1 MNPRAVTSSE
11 TKSQTGFNLVGLI
24 GFAVS
29 AVSASFS
36 ITAILTWRHFAALD
50 LNLEGGSAFSAY
62 FVPNLIT
69 MAGIG
74 IGVVGLIIAAI
85 SMATARKRTRCG
97 VDFIHILSGALLA
110 PAAYLLF
117 EMFFG

>member
-1 MNPRAVTSSE
+1 MNSKAVTSP
-11 TKSQTGFNLVGLI
+11 QTHTRIGFNFFGLA
-24 GFAVS
+24 GFVVS
-29 AVSASFS
+29 ALSASLS
-36 ITAILTWRHFAALD
+36 ITAILTWRHFAAID

-69 MAGIG
+69 LAGIG
-74 IGVVGLIIAAI
+74 IGVVGLIITALSI
-85 SMATARKRTRCG
+85 ATGQKRTRYG
-97 VDFIHILSGALLA
+97 VDFIHVLSGVFLA